1 MLKEFSC
8 GAVIYKMKNDNPLFL
23 LVNSKQSGTWGFP
36 KGHIENGESE
46 TETARREIFE
56 ETGIKNIEFIKN
68 FRQEDVYIIDGA
80 ASRKDERQA
89 EKHSIYFLAS
99 ALEDALDFD
108 KNEILELKWV
118 NINQAQDLL
127 SFANQKKIINSAYNF
142 IGGQYEQSA
151 FKRQC
156 FSVNCKL

>member
-1 MLKEFSC
+1 MLKEFSF
-8 GAVIYKMKNDNPLFL
+8 GAVIYKMKNDIPLFL
-23 LVNSKQSGTWGFP
+23 LVNSKRSGIWGFP

-46 TETARREIFE
+46 IETARREIFE

-68 FRQEDVYIIDGA
+68 FRQEDVYIINDA
-80 ASRKDERQA
+80 ANRTDERQV

-108 KNEILELKWV
+108 KNEILELKWA

-127 SFANQKKIINSAYNF
+127 SFANQKKIINSSYNLI
-142 IGGQYEQSA
+142 IGGQYEQST
-151 FKRQC
+151 FKR
-156 FSVNCKL
+156 

>member
-1 MLKEFSC
+1 MLKEFSF

-23 LVNSKQSGTWGFP
+23 LVNSKRSGIWGFP

-46 TETARREIFE
+46 IETARREIFE

-68 FRQEDVYIIDGA
+68 FRQEDVYIINGA
-80 ASRKDERQA
+80 ASRTDERQV

-108 KNEILELKWV
+108 KNEILELKWA

-127 SFANQKKIINSAYNF
+127 SFANQKKIINSSYNLI
-142 IGGQYEQSA
+142 IGGQYEQST
-151 FKRQC
+151 FKR
-156 FSVNCKL
+156 

>member
-23 LVNSKQSGTWGFP
+23 LVNSKRNGIWGFP

-46 TETARREIFE
+46 KETARREIFE

-68 FRQEDVYIIDGA
+68 FRQEDVYNIIDGTA
-80 ASRKDERQA
+80 NCADERQV

-99 ALEDALDFD
+99 ALEGTLDFD

-118 NINQAQDLL
+118 DINQAQDLI
-127 SFANQKKIINSAYNF
+127 SFINQRKIINSAYNLI
-142 IGGQYEQSA
+142 IGGQST
-151 FKRQC
+151 
-156 FSVNCKL
+156 

>member
-8 GAVIYKMKNDNPLFL
+8 GAVICKMKNDNLLFL
-23 LVNSKQSGTWGFP
+23 LVNSKRNGVWGFP

-68 FRQEDVYIIDGA
+68 FRQEDVYVIDGA
-80 ASRKDERQA
+80 ASRTDERQV

-99 ALEDALDFD
+99 VLEDTLDFD
-108 KNEILELKWV
+108 KNEILELKWTD
-118 NINQAQDLL
+118 INQAQDLL
-127 SFANQKKIINSAYNF
+127 SFANQKKIINSAYNLI
-142 IGGQYEQSA
+142 IGGQSI
-151 FKRQC
+151 
-156 FSVNCKL
+156 

>member
-8 GAVIYKMKNDNPLFL
+8 GAVICKIKSDNILFL
-23 LVNSKQSGTWGFP
+23 LVNSKLNRIWGFP
-36 KGHIENGESE
+36 KGHIENSESE

-68 FRQEDVYIIDGA
+68 FRQEDIYIINGA
-80 ASRKDERQA
+80 SSHTNERQV

-99 ALEDALDFD
+99 ALENTSGFD

-118 NINQAQDLL
+118 DINQAQDLL
-127 SFANQKKIINSAYNF
+127 SFTNQKKIINSAYNLI
-142 IGGQYEQSA
+142 IGGQSI
-151 FKRQC
+151 
-156 FSVNCKL
+156 

>member
-23 LVNSKQSGTWGFP
+23 LVNSKRSGIWGFP

-46 TETARREIFE
+46 IETARREILE

-68 FRQEDVYIIDGA
+68 FRQEDVYIIDSA
-80 ASRKDERQA
+80 ANRTDERQV

-99 ALEDALDFD
+99 SLEDALDFD
-108 KNEILELKWV
+108 KNEILKLKWA
-118 NINQAQDLL
+118 NINQAQDIL
-127 SFANQKKIINSAYNF
+127 SFANQKKIINSAYNLI

-151 FKRQC
+151 FKR
-156 FSVNCKL
+156 

>member
-23 LVNSKQSGTWGFP
+23 LVNSKRSGIWGFP

-46 TETARREIFE
+46 IETARREILE

-68 FRQEDVYIIDGA
+68 FRRKDIYIIGGVT
-80 ASRKDERQA
+80 SCTDERQV

-108 KNEILELKWV
+108 KNEIFKLKWTS
-118 NINQAQDLL
+118 INQAQDML
-127 SFANQKKIINSAYNF
+127 SFVNQKKIINSAYNLI

-151 FKRQC
+151 FKR
-156 FSVNCKL
+156 